1 MATPPKGT
9 DRRVQRTHQLLR
21 QAAIETMKK
30 KGFLA
35 MTIQDIADLANVNR
49 GTFYAHYPDKYAL
62 LDELIHDQFQAL
74 LKKSLPLEPRWNTQ
88 TLRLIVKI
96 VLERFEDEYH
106 QCDPVEVVD
115 PLIERATKEALT
127 DLLVTWLKQEKSAG
141 THFRVPVETIARVV
155 SWTILGAAAHWY
167 QEGIKLSA
175 EQVADDV
182 LLIIMEGVAHL
193 TFEAN
198 SNTNIS

>member
-1 MATPPKGT
+1 MATPPKSM
-9 DRRVQRTHQLLR
+9 DRRVQRTRQLLR
-21 QAAIETMKK
+21 QAAIETMNE

-35 MTIQDIADLANVNR
+35 MTIQDIADRANVNR

-74 LKKSLPLEPRWNTQ
+74 LRKNLPPEPRWNRQ
-88 TLRLIVKI
+88 TLRLLVKI
-96 VLERFEDEYH
+96 VLEHFEDEYH
-106 QCDPVEVVD
+106 QCDPAEVVD
-115 PLIERATKEALT
+115 PLIERATKDALAN
-127 DLLVTWLKQEKSAG
+127 LLLTWLKQEKSAG
-141 THFRVPVETIARVV
+141 TTFRVPVETIARIV

-182 LLIIMEGVAHL
+182 LLIIMEGIAHL
-193 TFEAN
+193 ALDTK
-198 SNTNIS
+198 

>member
-1 MATPPKGT
+1 VATPPKSM
-9 DRRVQRTHQLLR
+9 DRRVQRTRQLLR
-21 QAAIETMKK
+21 QAAIETMNE

-35 MTIQDIADLANVNR
+35 MTIQDIADRANVNR

-74 LKKSLPLEPRWNTQ
+74 LRKNLPPEPRWNRQ
-88 TLRLIVKI
+88 TLRLLVKI
-96 VLERFEDEYH
+96 VLEHFEDEYH
-106 QCDPVEVVD
+106 QCDPAEVVD
-115 PLIERATKEALT
+115 PLIERATKDALAN
-127 DLLVTWLKQEKSAG
+127 LLLTWLKQEKSAG
-141 THFRVPVETIARVV
+141 TTFRVPVETIARIV

-182 LLIIMEGVAHL
+182 LLIIMEGIAHL
-193 TFEAN
+193 ALDTK
-198 SNTNIS
+198 

>member
-1 MATPPKGT
+1 MATPPKGM

-21 QAAIETMKK
+21 QAAIETMKE

-35 MTIQDIADLANVNR
+35 MTIQDIADRANVNR

-74 LKKSLPLEPRWNTQ
+74 LKKNLPLEARWNTQ
-88 TLRLIVKI
+88 TLRLLVKV
-96 VLERFEDEYH
+96 VLEHFEDEYR
-106 QCDPVEVVD
+106 QCDPAEVVD
-115 PLIERATKEALT
+115 PLLERATRDALAN
-127 DLLVTWLKQEKSAG
+127 LLLTWLTQEKIAG
-141 THFRVPVETIARVV
+141 TDFRVPVETIARIV

-167 QEGIKLSA
+167 QEGLTLSA

-182 LLIIMEGVAHL
+182 LLIVMEGIAHL
-193 TFEAN
+193 TLD
-198 SNTNIS
+198 TKQV

>member
-1 MATPPKGT
+1 M

-21 QAAIETMKK
+21 QAAIETMKE

-35 MTIQDIADLANVNR
+35 MTIQDIANRANVNR

-62 LDELIHDQFQAL
+62 LDELIHDQFQVL
-74 LKKSLPLEPRWNTQ
+74 LKKSLPPEPRWNTQ
-88 TLRLIVKI
+88 TLRLLVKV
-96 VLERFEDEYH
+96 VLEHFEDEYR
-106 QCDPVEVVD
+106 QCDPAEVVD
-115 PLIERATKEALT
+115 PLLERATRDALAN
-127 DLLVTWLKQEKSAG
+127 LLLTCLKQEQSAG
-141 THFRVPVETIARVV
+141 TDFRVPVETIARIV

-182 LLIIMEGVAHL
+182 LLILMEGIAHL
-193 TFEAN
+193 ALDTKRV
-198 SNTNIS
+198 